1 MYFIR
6 IWRAKDNKKHQ
17 LETMESNRNQSNGQL
32 LETMKTN
39 GKPKKESASAKK
51 NQILMEMSKKFY
63 ENPMNI
69 RVNFKTSKL

>member
-1 MYFIR
+1 MLYFIR

-39 GKPKKESASAKK
+39 GKPKKRIYLCKEEPNPNGNVQK
-51 NQILMEMSKKFY
+51 IL
-63 ENPMNI
+63 
-69 RVNFKTSKL
+69 

>member
-1 MYFIR
+1 MLYFIR

-39 GKPKKESASAKK
+39 GKPKKR
-51 NQILMEMSKKFY
+51 IY
-63 ENPMNI
+63 
-69 RVNFKTSKL
+69 